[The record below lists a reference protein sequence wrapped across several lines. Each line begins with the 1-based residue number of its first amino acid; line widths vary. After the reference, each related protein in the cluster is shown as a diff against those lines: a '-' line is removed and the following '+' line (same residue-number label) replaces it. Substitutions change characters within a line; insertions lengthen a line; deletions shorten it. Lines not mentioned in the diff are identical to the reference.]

1 MNTTAMHDSAVGAQA
16 MAPAEISAMQR
27 FLWSLRRELWENRYL
42 YLAPLAVAALILAGF
57 ALGLVHL
64 PDKLR
69 AAAALDPMK
78 LHGTINQPYTFA
90 ALLLMFTTFLVG
102 TFYCLDALYGE
113 RRDRS
118 ILFWKSLPVSDL
130 TAVLAKAS
138 IPFVVIPLGTWG
150 LTVVTQAIMLLLAS
164 SRLLGTDLSVWSHVS
179 FGQDSWILFYHLVVG
194 HGFWYAP
201 IWGWLLLCSA
211 WSRRA
216 PYLWATLPLLAVGLV
231 EKIAFNTTHFGQWL
245 AYRFAG
251 DPGGAPAAKEKVM
264 TMAAMTPPLSHFL
277 SSPGM
282 WFGLALG
289 AAFLAA
295 AVRLRRQQGPI

>member
-1 MNTTAMHDSAVGAQA
+1 MSTAANAIPQA
-16 MAPAEISAMQR
+16 PMVANISPIRR
-27 FLWSLRRELWENRYL
+27 FLWSVRREVWENRYI
-42 YLAPLAVAALILAGF
+42 YIAPLAVAALILVGF
-57 ALGLVHL
+57 TLGLVHL
-64 PDKLR
+64 PEKLR

-78 LHGTINQPYTFA
+78 LHGTINQPYSFA

-102 TFYCLDALYGE
+102 MFYCLDALYGE

-138 IPFVVIPLGTWG
+138 IPFIVIPLGTWVV
-150 LTVVTQAIMLLLAS
+150 TVVTQALMLLLAS
-164 SRLLGTDLSVWSHVS
+164 GRLLGTDLSVWSHVP

-194 HGFWYAP
+194 HGLWYAP

-231 EKIAFNTTHFGQWL
+231 EKIAFNTTYFGHWL

-251 DPGGAPAAKEKVM
+251 DPGGAPPTAGKEHMM
-264 TMAAMTPPLSHFL
+264 TMAAMTPALSHFL
-277 SSPGM
+277 SSPGL